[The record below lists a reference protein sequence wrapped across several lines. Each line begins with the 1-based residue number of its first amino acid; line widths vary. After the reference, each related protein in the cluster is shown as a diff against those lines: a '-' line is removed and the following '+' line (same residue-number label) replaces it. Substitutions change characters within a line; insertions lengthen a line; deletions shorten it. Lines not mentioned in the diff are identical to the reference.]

1 MAVVALTSA
10 KGAPGVTTTA
20 LALTLAWPRPALLV
34 EADVSGSSSVLAGY
48 FRGTRKHDRGLID
61 LAAAHRDGRIEDG
74 VWDSAVPLDE
84 QQKWLLPGLTTS
96 TQSGTMRNL
105 WDPLATVLRS
115 LDTSGIDVI
124 VDAGRS
130 DVHNAPMPL
139 LREADVS
146 LLVSRTDLPSI
157 AAARSRAR
165 ILEDELAARGT
176 IEDAVWLLAVGEG
189 RPLGRRELKATVR
202 LPVVD
207 AAMAW
212 DPAAAAVLSAGEQPE
227 KPKKWN
233 NSGFVRSARSA
244 AVRAPGPSPA
254 ETCKDGA

>member
-157 AAARSRAR
+157 AAARMRGLRTERVPGVSAAKTRAAEVR
-165 ILEDELAARGT
+165 VHPDRLVHLHARDRGHAVQVQAA
-176 IEDAVWLLAVGEG
+176 E
-189 RPLGRRELKATVR
+189 VR
-202 LPVVD
+202 QEHTG
-207 AAMAW
+207 
-212 DPAAAAVLSAGEQPE
+212 SAGE
-227 KPKKWN
+227 
-233 NSGFVRSARSA
+233 
-244 AVRAPGPSPA
+244 
-254 ETCKDGA
+254 